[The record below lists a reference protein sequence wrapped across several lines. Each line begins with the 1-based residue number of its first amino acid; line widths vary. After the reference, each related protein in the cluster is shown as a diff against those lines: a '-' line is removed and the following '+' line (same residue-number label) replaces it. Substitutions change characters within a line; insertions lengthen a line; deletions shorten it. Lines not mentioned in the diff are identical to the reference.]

1 PGHASPLRCTTFPAE
16 LSSSGSSRSR
26 KRAWATPISVSSSRR
41 ASAATAPGRTT
52 ASGFTK
58 TRTPASVDAA
68 PRLQPPPKPR
78 FRPAS
83 TTRAPVTST
92 GPPLLTTTTST
103 PSARSASTQRCR
115 TPPLSYA
122 TTIAVTVMRAV
133 SPSVVKIRLGGAVS
147 VRAAPREHGRQGLRE
162 DRDVE
167 PDRPVLEV
175 VEVEAHEVVER
186 QLDPTGDLPQPRH
199 PGQDEVALAVPV
211 LELHEIAQRQR
222 PRPDERHLAAQHVQH
237 LRQLVDRVAPQH
249 AADRGDARVVLDLEK
264 RPRRLVRRLERGL
277 PLGCVDVHRPELE
290 HAELALA
297 EADAA
302 VAVEDRPGRVELD
315 GERDHEP
322 ERRGSEHDQRP
333 EHEVERPLHGPVEPG
348 EDGRTQLEERHAL
361 PRDVLGALRQEV
373 RRRR

>member
-1 PGHASPLRCTTFPAE
+1 PPGHASPLRCTTFPAE

-78 FRPAS
+78 FRTAS

-103 PSARSASTQRCR
+103 PTARSASTQRCR
-115 TPPLSYA
+115 TSPLSYA

-147 VRAAPREHGRQGLRE
+147 VRAAPREHGRQSLRE

-167 PDRPVLEV
+167 PDRPVLEL
-175 VEVEAHEVVER
+175 VEV
-186 QLDPTGDLPQPRH
+186 
-199 PGQDEVALAVPV
+199 
-211 LELHEIAQRQR
+211 AQRQR